1 MIELLAPAGSME
13 ALKAAVESGADAIYL
28 SGKMFGARAYA
39 NNFDEQGLKEAIE
52 FAHLRNVKIHV
63 TVNTLVDNSEIP
75 ALADYF
81 RFLYEIGADAVLV
94 QDLGAARLAQLV
106 APDLPLHASTQMTV
120 NNLAGVLALQELG
133 FSRVVLSREVTL
145 KDIIHICRNSD
156 VEIEVFAHGALCVCY
171 SGQCLMSSMI
181 GGRSGNRGRCAQPC
195 RLPYTLVDKNNNN
208 VLKDAGQYLLSPR
221 DMNTL
226 ELIPEFI
233 EAGVVSLKLE
243 GRMKKPEYV
252 AVVVDAYRQ
261 KIDSYYSHTEV
272 QEDIQKNLSQ
282 IFNRDF
288 TTAYLEKKQGK
299 FMMSDKRPNNRGR
312 LVGRVIRYDDNKRQA
327 IMKLT
332 DDVNIGDTID
342 FWVKVGGRVST
353 NVSKIIYKNKEIISA
368 NAGMEVIIPVP
379 NRVHPHDR
387 IFKVFDANLMQKA
400 RSYYTSASPIRKINL
415 NIEAIAK
422 LNEPF
427 MLKATDEDGYSA
439 QITSDFIVETALKRA
454 MDKST
459 VQKQMERLGN
469 TIYQLENLSC
479 TIDENVIVPMSVM
492 NDTRR
497 LLIEKLMSMRL
508 EAYHRPQIAKIDNT
522 IWQQDLASK
531 SFNQTNKPQLV
542 VAVDTIAKVQTAI
555 DNQADIVLFGGE
567 SYNHQFITAEMYAE
581 ATRLCRE
588 ANIKIAFATPRIM
601 RDNEQ
606 TAFTNW
612 LTKIKDIAPDMIYA
626 HTLAQMYLIKQFTD
640 ITIWADFSFNVYND
654 VTLTFL
660 NNYDIKGATVSPE
673 LNFKQIKTL
682 NEASTLPLECIV
694 HGNMELMV
702 SEYCVLGSFLG
713 NLDKGTC
720 TKPCEKNNYWLCD
733 RKNEKFPIV
742 TDQYC
747 HMHLLNA
754 KELNMLAHV
763 PEFTNL
769 HIDRIRL
776 DGRYMSKEKLAK
788 FTKLYKEIII
798 EGKNHLALMPE
809 NITKYEQNITRGHYF
824 RGVE

>member
-1 MIELLAPAGSME
+1 
-13 ALKAAVESGADAIYL
+13 
-28 SGKMFGARAYA
+28 
-39 NNFDEQGLKEAIE
+39 
-52 FAHLRNVKIHV
+52 
-63 TVNTLVDNSEIP
+63 
-75 ALADYF
+75 
-81 RFLYEIGADAVLV
+81 
-94 QDLGAARLAQLV
+94 
-106 APDLPLHASTQMTV
+106 
-120 NNLAGVLALQELG
+120 
-133 FSRVVLSREVTL
+133 
-145 KDIIHICRNSD
+145 
-156 VEIEVFAHGALCVCY
+156 
-171 SGQCLMSSMI
+171 
-181 GGRSGNRGRCAQPC
+181 
-195 RLPYTLVDKNNNN
+195 
-208 VLKDAGQYLLSPR
+208 
-221 DMNTL
+221 
-226 ELIPEFI
+226 
-233 EAGVVSLKLE
+233 
-243 GRMKKPEYV
+243 
-252 AVVVDAYRQ
+252 
-261 KIDSYYSHTEV
+261 
-272 QEDIQKNLSQ
+272 
-282 IFNRDF
+282 
-288 TTAYLEKKQGK
+288 
-299 FMMSDKRPNNRGR
+299 MMSDKRPNNRGR

-353 NVSKIIYKNKEIISA
+353 NVSKIIYKNKEITSA
-368 NAGMEVIIPVP
+368 SAGMEVIIPVP

-522 IWQQDLASK
+522 IWQQDLALK

-660 NNYDIKGATVSPE
+660 NNYGIKGATVSSE

-720 TKPCEKNNYWLCD
+720 TKPCEK
-733 RKNEKFPIV
+733 
-742 TDQYC
+742 
-747 HMHLLNA
+747 
-754 KELNMLAHV
+754 
-763 PEFTNL
+763 
-769 HIDRIRL
+769 
-776 DGRYMSKEKLAK
+776 
-788 FTKLYKEIII
+788 III
-798 EGKNHLALMPE
+798 GFATAKMKNFLS
-809 NITKYEQNITRGHYF
+809 
-824 RGVE
+824 

>member
-1 MIELLAPAGSME
+1 MIELLAPAGNME

-39 NNFDEQGLKEAIE
+39 NNFDEQNLKEAIE

-75 ALADYF
+75 ALADYL
-81 RFLYEIGADAVLV
+81 RFLYEVGADAILV
-94 QDLGAARLAQLV
+94 QDLGAARLAHQIV
-106 APDLPLHASTQMTV
+106 PNLPLHASTQMTV

-145 KDIIHICRNSD
+145 KDIIHICRNCN

-195 RLPYTLVDKNNNN
+195 RLPYTLVDKHNNN
-208 VLKDAGQYLLSPR
+208 VLDNAGQYLLSPR
-221 DMNTL
+221 DMNTI
-226 ELIPEFI
+226 ELIPELI
-233 EAGVVSLKLE
+233 QAGVASLKLE

-261 KIDSYYSHTEV
+261 KIDSYYQHTDI
-272 QEDIQKNLSQ
+272 QDDIQKNLSQ

-312 LVGRVIRYDDNKRQA
+312 LVGRVIRYDDTKRQVL
-327 IMKLT
+327 MKLA
-332 DDVNIGDTID
+332 DDITLGDTID

-353 NVSKIIYKNKEIISA
+353 NVSKIIVKGQEVVSA
-368 NAGMEVIIPVP
+368 TAGMEVIIPVA

-387 IFKVFDANLMQKA
+387 VFKVFDAKLMQKA
-400 RSYYTSASPIRKINL
+400 RNFFTSASPIRKLNL
-415 NIEAIAK
+415 NIEAIAHLDK
-422 LNEPF
+422 PF
-427 MLKATDEDGYSA
+427 TLKATDEDNYSA
-439 QITSDFIVETALKRA
+439 EITSEFIVETARKRA
-454 MDKST
+454 MDKAT

-469 TIYQLENLSC
+469 TIYQLNQLDC
-479 TIDENVIVPMSVM
+479 DIDENVIVPMSVM

-497 LLIEKLMSMRL
+497 LLVEKLMDLRL
-508 EAYHRPQIAKIDNT
+508 KAYYRPKLTDKNNIS
-522 IWQQDLASK
+522 WQQDLQNKHTNTPHK
-531 SFNQTNKPQLV
+531 SQLV
-542 VAVDTIAKVQTAI
+542 VAVDTLEKVQTAI
-555 DNQADIVLFGGE
+555 NNHADVILFGGE
-567 SYNHQFITAEMYAE
+567 SYHHQFITIEMYAKAVE
-581 ATRLCRE
+581 LCHN
-588 ANIKIAFATPRIM
+588 AKVSIAFATPRIM

-612 LTKIKDIAPDMIYA
+612 LTKIKDISPDMIYA
-626 HTLAQMYLIKQFTD
+626 HSLAQMYLIKQYTD
-640 ITIWADFSFNVYND
+640 IPIWADFSFNVYND
-654 VTLTFL
+654 VTVSFL
-660 NNYDIKGATVSPE
+660 DNYNILGATVSPE

-682 NEASTLPLECIV
+682 NTASNLPLECIV

-713 NLDKGTC
+713 NLDKGAC
-720 TKPCEKNNYWLCD
+720 TKPCEKNSYWLCD

-754 KELNMLAHV
+754 KELNMLGHV
-763 PEFTNL
+763 PEFNNL
-769 HIDRIRL
+769 GIQRIRI
-776 DGRYMSKEKLAK
+776 DGRYMSNDKLAI
-788 FTKLYKEIII
+788 FTKLYKEVII
-798 EGKNHLALMPE
+798 EGTNHLVLMPE
-809 NITKYEQNITRGHYF
+809 NIAKYEQNITRGHYF

>member
-1 MIELLAPAGSME
+1 
-13 ALKAAVESGADAIYL
+13 
-28 SGKMFGARAYA
+28 
-39 NNFDEQGLKEAIE
+39 
-52 FAHLRNVKIHV
+52 
-63 TVNTLVDNSEIP
+63 
-75 ALADYF
+75 
-81 RFLYEIGADAVLV
+81 
-94 QDLGAARLAQLV
+94 
-106 APDLPLHASTQMTV
+106 
-120 NNLAGVLALQELG
+120 
-133 FSRVVLSREVTL
+133 
-145 KDIIHICRNSD
+145 
-156 VEIEVFAHGALCVCY
+156 
-171 SGQCLMSSMI
+171 
-181 GGRSGNRGRCAQPC
+181 
-195 RLPYTLVDKNNNN
+195 
-208 VLKDAGQYLLSPR
+208 
-221 DMNTL
+221 
-226 ELIPEFI
+226 
-233 EAGVVSLKLE
+233 
-243 GRMKKPEYV
+243 
-252 AVVVDAYRQ
+252 
-261 KIDSYYSHTEV
+261 
-272 QEDIQKNLSQ
+272 
-282 IFNRDF
+282 
-288 TTAYLEKKQGK
+288 
-299 FMMSDKRPNNRGR
+299 MMSDKRPNNRGR

-353 NVSKIIYKNKEIISA
+353 NVSKIIYKNKEITSA
-368 NAGMEVIIPVP
+368 SAGMEVIIPVP

-400 RSYYTSASPIRKINL
+400 RSYYTNASPIRKINL

-439 QITSDFIVETALKRA
+439 QITSNFIVETALKRA

-508 EAYHRPQIAKIDNT
+508 EVYHRPQIAKIDNT

-660 NNYDIKGATVSPE
+660 NNYGTKGATVSPE